1 MYTEEKRLTQEEI
14 SWRQFNK
21 YVKTALIR
29 KRKDY
34 LQKKARIMK
43 HEMPQDP
50 ETILLY
56 KWDRRNDRDFEALF
70 QDDTDIL
77 TLDIENKRLQQALK
91 QLNRREYYVVITY
104 TLKRRTLIQLA
115 EDLGIKYKSAAAVYY
130 RAMDKLRREMVG

>member
-1 MYTEEKRLTQEEI
+1 MYTEEKKLTQEEI

-34 LQKKARIMK
+34 LQKKARIRE
-43 HEMPQDP
+43 HETPQDP

-56 KWDRRNDRDFEALF
+56 KWDRRNDRDFEELF

-77 TLDIENKRLQQALK
+77 TLDIENKRLQQALNC
-91 QLNRREYYVVITY
+91 LNQREYYVVITY
-104 TLKRRTLIQLA
+104 TLKRRTLMQLA

>member
-1 MYTEEKRLTQEEI
+1 MYTEEKKLTQEEI

-43 HEMPQDP
+43 HEMPQNP

-56 KWDRRNDRDFEALF
+56 KCDRRNDGDFEALF

-77 TLDIENKRLQQALK
+77 TLDIENKRLQQALNC
-91 QLNRREYYVVITY
+91 LNQREYYVVITY

>member
-56 KWDRRNDRDFEALF
+56 KYDRRNDRDFEALF

-77 TLDIENKRLQQALK
+77 TLDIENKRLQQALNC
-91 QLNRREYYVVITY
+91 LNQREYYVVITY

>member
-1 MYTEEKRLTQEEI
+1 MYTEEKKLTQEEI

-43 HEMPQDP
+43 HETPQDP
-50 ETILLY
+50 ETIRLY
-56 KWDRRNDRDFEALF
+56 KWDRRNDGDFEELF
-70 QDDTDIL
+70 QEEADIL
-77 TLDIENKRLQQALK
+77 AVDIENKRLQQALNC
-91 QLNRREYYVVITY
+91 LNQREYYVVITY

>member
-1 MYTEEKRLTQEEI
+1 MYTEEKKLTQEEI

-56 KWDRRNDRDFEALF
+56 KCDRRNDRDFEALF

-77 TLDIENKRLQQALK
+77 TLDIENKRLQQALNC
-91 QLNRREYYVVITY
+91 LNQREYYVVITY

>member
-1 MYTEEKRLTQEEI
+1 MYTEEKKLTQEEI

-34 LQKKARIMK
+34 LQKKARIRE
-43 HEMPQDP
+43 HETPQDP

-56 KWDRRNDRDFEALF
+56 KWDRRNDRDFEELF

-77 TLDIENKRLQQALK
+77 TLDIENKRLQQALNC
-91 QLNRREYYVVITY
+91 LNQREYYVVITY

-130 RAMDKLRREMVG
+130 RAIDKLRREMVG

>member
-1 MYTEEKRLTQEEI
+1 MYTEEKKLTQEEI

>member
-1 MYTEEKRLTQEEI
+1 MYTEEKKLTQEEI

-34 LQKKARIMK
+34 LQKKTRIRE
-43 HEMPQDP
+43 HETPQDP

-56 KWDRRNDRDFEALF
+56 KWDRRNDRDFEELF

-77 TLDIENKRLQQALK
+77 TLDIENKRLQQALNC
-91 QLNRREYYVVITY
+91 LNQREYYVVITY

>member
-1 MYTEEKRLTQEEI
+1 MYTEEKKLTQEEI

-56 KWDRRNDRDFEALF
+56 KWDRRNDWDVEELY

>member
-1 MYTEEKRLTQEEI
+1 MYTEEKKLTQEEI

-77 TLDIENKRLQQALK
+77 TLDIENKRLQQALNC
-91 QLNRREYYVVITY
+91 LNQREYYVVITY

>member
-1 MYTEEKRLTQEEI
+1 MYTEEKKLTQEEI

-56 KWDRRNDRDFEALF
+56 KYDRRNDRDFEALF

-77 TLDIENKRLQQALK
+77 TLDIENKRLQQALNC
-91 QLNRREYYVVITY
+91 LNQREYYVVITY
-104 TLKRRTLIQLA
+104 NMCMIVNIIPYQCC
-115 EDLGIKYKSAAAVYY
+115 KYKWFSPISGIISA
-130 RAMDKLRREMVG
+130 KSC

>member
-1 MYTEEKRLTQEEI
+1 MYTEEKKLTQEEI

-21 YVKTALIR
+21 YVKTALMR
-29 KRKDY
+29 KRRDY
-34 LQKKARIMK
+34 LQKKARIME
-43 HEMPQDP
+43 HETPQDP

-56 KWDRRNDRDFEALF
+56 KCDRRNDGDFEALF

-77 TLDIENKRLQQALK
+77 TLDIENKRLQQALNC
-91 QLNRREYYVVITY
+91 LNQREYYVVITY

>member
-29 KRKDY
+29 KRQDY
-34 LQKKARIMK
+34 LQKKARIRE
-43 HEMPQDP
+43 HETPQDP

-56 KWDRRNDRDFEALF
+56 KWDRRNDRDFEELF

-77 TLDIENKRLQQALK
+77 TLDIENKRLQQALNC
-91 QLNRREYYVVITY
+91 LNQREYYAVITY
-104 TLKRRTLIQLA
+104 TLKRRTLMQLA

>member
-1 MYTEEKRLTQEEI
+1 MYTEEKKLTQEEI

-43 HEMPQDP
+43 HEMSQNP

-56 KWDRRNDRDFEALF
+56 SRICMMEWMRIFFR
-70 QDDTDIL
+70 
-77 TLDIENKRLQQALK
+77 
-91 QLNRREYYVVITY
+91 
-104 TLKRRTLIQLA
+104 
-115 EDLGIKYKSAAAVYY
+115 SAASLFCNVL
-130 RAMDKLRREMVG
+130 KFLS

>member
-1 MYTEEKRLTQEEI
+1 MYTEEKKLTQEEI

-34 LQKKARIMK
+34 LQKKTRIRE
-43 HEMPQDP
+43 HETPQDP

-56 KWDRRNDRDFEALF
+56 KYDRRNDRDFEALF

-77 TLDIENKRLQQALK
+77 TLDIENKRLQQALNC
-91 QLNRREYYVVITY
+91 LNQREYYVVITY